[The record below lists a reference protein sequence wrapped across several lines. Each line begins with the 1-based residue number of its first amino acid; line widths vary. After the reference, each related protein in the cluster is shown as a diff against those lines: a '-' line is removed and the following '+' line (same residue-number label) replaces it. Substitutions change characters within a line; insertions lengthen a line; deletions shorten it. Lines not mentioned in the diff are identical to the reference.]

1 MALAELTSAN
11 TTMYAGNTYHLR
23 VQGADP
29 NGWGDIAEVRINL
42 NPINAGDMVIHYTPS
57 NDTAWTDSDWINVL
71 DLVEDGQGAEMRRL
85 DGGVSSIH
93 LKRNSFLISQLC
105 LNGLSLH

>member
-1 MALAELTSAN
+1 MFKALI
-11 TTMYAGNTYHLR
+11 
-23 VQGADP
+23 P

-85 DGGVSSIH
+85 DGGVLIDPFETAIH
-93 LKRNSFLISQLC
+93 S
-105 LNGLSLH
+105 